1 MKKYLTVLLIS
12 GVLFGCSAIDPKQS
26 PKVYTN
32 TIEIGTKQG
41 AKSMIV
47 FDYLNTTAKPE
58 YQHYIVSLFL
68 KDLPEDKQF
77 VTCDSYIAKTDCQ
90 SRVAVWQNQLVQN
103 PETVWVDF
111 NLKMLLDKRKVLG
124 EILPQIKS
132 TETRLSLSW
141 GVTENITF
149 KKVSGKN
156 GNETIDRLD
165 VTAYRL

>member
-12 GVLFGCSAIDPKQS
+12 GILFGCSAIESEKS
-26 PKVYTN
+26 PKIYTN
-32 TIEIGTKQG
+32 SIEIGTKQG
-41 AKSMIV
+41 AKSVIV

-90 SRVAVWQNQLVQN
+90 SRVAVWQNQLVPN

-111 NLKMLLDKRKVLG
+111 NLKMLLDERKESG
-124 EILPQIKS
+124 ETLPQIKS

-149 KKVSGKN
+149 KEVSYKN
-156 GNETIDRLD
+156 GTKTIDRLD
-165 VTAYRL
+165 VTAYHL